1 MWPIEQTKTARH
13 STLHC
18 ANTSTCSGAEHDLHA
33 NPWRPGAGFG
43 VTLDSAAAGFVLIA
57 VVMGFAATPAFRFL
71 DHAPEQGARYAA
83 VDGLRGFLALG
94 VFLTH
99 LFLTHRFIETGV
111 WEPPTSR
118 LYTLLGAVGVSAFFM
133 LTGFLFWGKLLR
145 SRGRPGWRAL
155 YVGRLFRIAPM
166 YLCVISVM
174 LLIVFAR
181 TGFELREPAGVVLG
195 SALQWLALGFIGTQ
209 PDVNGYAA
217 SNVVAGVTWTI
228 TYEWAFYGLLVVMA
242 PLSRHRAHLAFVL
255 TALVVF
261 LAVKSLWQVDAA
273 GFAALFACGMAVA
286 SLMHMAPALRLPDK
300 LSSAVALLCLVA
312 ILGFSSSG
320 YSTWTAMLL
329 TLFVFLV
336 CTGAT
341 LFGLLATTAAQRL
354 GRVSYSLYLM
364 QGVALSLVFA
374 VAPMRAFAMTSPVAF
389 WAVGIVCACLLVL
402 AASLGYALVEHPG
415 IALGKRLMLRAELE
429 RPVRNP
435 VAAASG
441 RGS

>member
-1 MWPIEQTKTARH
+1 M
-13 STLHC
+13 
-18 ANTSTCSGAEHDLHA
+18 
-33 NPWRPGAGFG
+33 
-43 VTLDSAAAGFVLIA
+43 TLDSAAAGVVLMA
-57 VVMGFAATPAFRFL
+57 VVMAFAATPAFRFL
-71 DHAPEQGARYAA
+71 DHAPEQGARHAA

-99 LFLTHRFIETGV
+99 LFLTHRFIETGS
-111 WEPPTSR
+111 WEPPSSR
-118 LYTLLGAVGVSAFFM
+118 LYALLGAVGVSAFFM

-181 TGFELREPAGVVLG
+181 TGFALREPAGVVLG
-195 SALQWLALGFIGTQ
+195 AVLQWLALGFIGTQ

-217 SNVVAGVTWTI
+217 SHVVAGVTWTI
-228 TYEWAFYGLLVVMA
+228 AYEWAFYGLLLVMA
-242 PLSRHRAHLAFVL
+242 PLSRQRAHLAFVL
-255 TALVVF
+255 AALVVS
-261 LAVKSLWQVDAA
+261 LAAKILWQVDVA

-300 LSSAVALLCLVA
+300 LSSTLALLCLVV

-320 YSTWTAMLL
+320 YSTWSALL
-329 TLFVFLV
+329 LMVFVYLV

-374 VAPMRAFAMTSPVAF
+374 VAPVRAFAMSSPVAY

-402 AASLGYALVEHPG
+402 AAALGYALVEHPG
-415 IALGKRLMLRAELE
+415 IKLGKRLILRAQLE
-429 RPVRNP
+429 RPGRNP

-441 RGS
+441 PTA

>member
-1 MWPIEQTKTARH
+1 MWAIEQNRTVRQ
-13 STLHC
+13 STLRC
-18 ANTSTCSGAEHDLHA
+18 ANSSSGSAGEPDLHA
-33 NPWRPGAGFG
+33 NPRRPGVGSG
-43 VTLDSAAAGFVLIA
+43 VNLDSAAAGFVLIA

-71 DHAPEQGARYAA
+71 DHAPAPGARFAA

-118 LYTLLGAVGVSAFFM
+118 LYALLGAVGVSAFFM

-166 YLCVISVM
+166 YLCVIGVM
-174 LLIVFAR
+174 LVIVFAR
-181 TGFELREPAGVVLG
+181 TGFQLREPASVVFG
-195 SALQWLALGFIGTQ
+195 SALQWLALGFIATQ

-217 SNVVAGVTWTI
+217 SHVVAGVTWTI

-242 PLSRHRAHLAFVL
+242 PFARHRAHLAFVL
-255 TALVVF
+255 AALVVS
-261 LAVKSLWQVDAA
+261 LAVKSLWHVDAA

-300 LSSAVALLCLVA
+300 LSSTIALLCLIA
-312 ILGFSSSG
+312 ILGFSRSG
-320 YSTWTAMLL
+320 YSTWTALLL
-329 TLFVFLV
+329 TVFVYLV

-354 GRVSYSLYLM
+354 GRVSYSLYLL

-374 VAPMRAFAMTSPVAF
+374 AAPARAFAMSSPAAF

-415 IALGKRLMLRAELE
+415 ITLGKRVIRRAERQLP
-429 RPVRNP
+429 RRNP
-435 VAAASG
+435 VPAASG
-441 RGS
+441 PVA